1 MIGVAMTHRSWPTFP
16 RVGVGSESSA
26 VILSMRMGRTASE
39 AGRWLL
45 GLLLVGGAC
54 DDGENPGAW
63 MPTSGGQSSTSGAE
77 DTGST
82 SGTATVS
89 TSGVDPVASTSGNST
104 GSTVTGQS
112 GTETGTESS
121 EGPAPQ
127 LDLPPLEDPLPQG
140 FQLPFECGQ
149 GWRLDSWAHA
159 PALDMVREPDQVGT
173 DGATL
178 LAPAPGTVNRSEF
191 HENAGNLIQIDHGEG
206 WFTTSVHL
214 QSRAVE
220 IGDTVERGQVIG
232 AVGATGPTSN
242 GHPHLHFE
250 LGFDADSSGSAS
262 WGVTDSERVNPWFDG
277 VEYGQ
282 ENGLTWRDV
291 VSANCR

>member
-1 MIGVAMTHRSWPTFP
+1 
-16 RVGVGSESSA
+16 
-26 VILSMRMGRTASE
+26 
-39 AGRWLL
+39 
-45 GLLLVGGAC
+45 
-54 DDGENPGAW
+54 
-63 MPTSGGQSSTSGAE
+63 MPTSGGQSSTSGGEGAAV
-77 DTGST
+77 T
-82 SGTATVS
+82 SSTATVS
-89 TSGVDPVASTSGNST
+89 TTDVDPITSSGASLT
-104 GSTVTGQS
+104 GSTGVEPT
-112 GTETGTESS
+112 GTETGGS
-121 EGPAPQ
+121 EGP
-127 LDLPPLEDPLPQG
+127 DLKPDVPPLEDPLPQG
-140 FQLPFECGQ
+140 FQLPFECDQ

-159 PALDMVREPDQVGT
+159 PAVDMVREPDQVGT

-178 LAPAPGTVNRSEF
+178 LAPAPGIVNRSEF
-191 HENAGNLIQIDHGEG
+191 HANAGNLIQINHGEG

-250 LGFDADSSGSAS
+250 LGFDADRSGSAS

>member
-1 MIGVAMTHRSWPTFP
+1 MAKATLARQSP
-16 RVGVGSESSA
+16 
-26 VILSMRMGRTASE
+26 
-39 AGRWLL
+39 LL
-45 GLLLVGGAC
+45 GLLLVAAACGGE
-54 DDGENPGAW
+54 DGYPEAW
-63 MPTSGGQSSTSGAE
+63 MPPGGGGAQSSTSGVE
-77 DTGST
+77 
-82 SGTATVS
+82 TATVS
-89 TSGVDPVASTSGNST
+89 TSGVDPSDRTSEGTSGGST
-104 GSTVTGQS
+104 GTS
-112 GTETGTESS
+112 GVVQTGTGMGSESGSS
-121 EGPAPQ
+121 EGFEPRP
-127 LDLPPLEDPLPQG
+127 DLPPLEDPLPQG

-159 PALDMVREPDQVGT
+159 PAVDMVREPDQHGT
-173 DGATL
+173 NGAPL
-178 LAPAPGTVNRSEF
+178 LAPAAGIVNRSEF
-191 HENAGNLIQIDHGEG
+191 HANAGNLIQIDHGEG

-242 GHPHLHFE
+242 GHPHLHYE
-250 LGFDADSSGSAS
+250 LGFDADGSGSAS

-291 VSANCR
+291 ISANCP

>member
-1 MIGVAMTHRSWPTFP
+1 
-16 RVGVGSESSA
+16 
-26 VILSMRMGRTASE
+26 MGE
-39 AGRWLL
+39 GAGRWLL
-45 GLLLVGGAC
+45 GLLLVVGAC
-54 DDGENPGAW
+54 EDEAGPEAW
-63 MPTSGGQSSTSGAE
+63 MPTTGAQSSTSGAQTT
-77 DTGST
+77 TGTT
-82 SGTATVS
+82 S
-89 TSGVDPVASTSGNST
+89 DIEPQST
-104 GSTVTGQS
+104 GE
-112 GTETGTESS
+112 GTTGTTGGVQTGTGPGPGSEAGSETEIGSS
-121 EGPAPQ
+121 EGPGLRP
-127 LDLPPLEDPLPQG
+127 DVPPLEDPLPQG

-159 PALDMVREPDQVGT
+159 PAVDMVREPDQFGT

-178 LAPAPGTVNRSEF
+178 LAPAPGIVNRSEF
-191 HENAGNLIQIDHGEG
+191 HQNAGNLIQINHGEG

-250 LGFDADSSGSAS
+250 LGFDADGSGSAS

-291 VSANCR
+291 VSANCP

>member
-1 MIGVAMTHRSWPTFP
+1 
-16 RVGVGSESSA
+16 
-26 VILSMRMGRTASE
+26 MGHE
-39 AGRWLL
+39 AGQWLL
-45 GLLLVGGAC
+45 AVLLVAGAC
-54 DDGENPGAW
+54 GEEDGPEAW
-63 MPTSGGQSSTSGAE
+63 MPTVGAQSSTSGAGTTTGTTGE
-77 DTGST
+77 VDPPQSTGGASTGTSGSGGIQTGTGPGTGSE
-82 SGTATVS
+82 A
-89 TSGVDPVASTSGNST
+89 
-104 GSTVTGQS
+104 
-112 GTETGTESS
+112 ETGSS
-121 EGPAPQ
+121 EGPIPRP
-127 LDLPPLEDPLPQG
+127 DLPPLEDPLPQG
-140 FQLPFECGQ
+140 FQLPFECEQ

-159 PALDMVREPDQVGT
+159 PALDMVREPNQVGT

-178 LAPAPGTVNRSEF
+178 LAPAAGIVNRSEY
-191 HENAGNLIQIDHGEG
+191 HQNAGNLIQIDHGEG

-250 LGFDADSSGSAS
+250 LGFDADGSGSAS

-291 VSANCR
+291 VSANCP